1 MLGVNE
7 DVEINSNDTENLHEA
22 LHHANF
28 GSIRAEDYVSTDM
41 DVATEADLNDIM
53 QFIEHHQQAEEQ
65 DQALES
71 EEEVS
76 CCTIVC
82 ENL

>member
-7 DVEINSNDTENLHEA
+7 DVEINSNDTENLQEA
-22 LHHANF
+22 LHRANV
-28 GSIRAEDYVSTDM
+28 GSVRAGAHVSTDM
-41 DVATEADLNDIM
+41 DIM
-53 QFIEHHQQAEEQ
+53 QFIEDHQQAEEQ

-76 CCTIVC
+76 CYTIVC